1 MKSDNNNQK
10 PMTATNISAAH
21 ELQTTIPENQQS
33 CENSIDGFL
42 SGIDMTPIDW
52 DSIDTSK
59 VPEDCDKTSVVVEFE
74 HYLIDIPDDVNHI
87 LVVVEQTEAI
97 IKACAKEL
105 NKAMYNKM
113 KNKVPSL
120 VKLVDE
126 AVFQTIIDSTI
137 KYKNSRHLNDL
148 YSLYR
153 RLSDKDIR
161 KFCRTEIHSLY
172 VQQIRKSIA
181 KKNKANRAERN
192 THIFECIDAGMRYA
206 DIAAKFSLSEATIK
220 KLAQKHKHLGKQ
232 H

>member
-1 MKSDNNNQK
+1 
-10 PMTATNISAAH
+10 MTATNISADN

-42 SGIDMTPIDW
+42 SGIDMTPVDW

-59 VPEDCDKTSVVVEFE
+59 VPEDCDKTPVDFEFE
-74 HYLIDIPDDVNHI
+74 HYLTDTPDDINYI
-87 LVVVEQTEAI
+87 LDVVEQTEAI
-97 IKACAKEL
+97 IKARALEL
-105 NKAMYNKM
+105 NEGVYNKM
-113 KNKVPSL
+113 KRKVPSL
-120 VKLVDE
+120 VKLDDE

-161 KFCRTEIHSLY
+161 RFCYTEIHSLY
-172 VQQIRKSIA
+172 VQQIRKSIV

-192 THIFECIDAGMRYA
+192 KQIFACIDTGMKYA
-206 DIAAKFSLSEATIK
+206 DIAAKFSLSEISIK
-220 KLAQKHKHLGKQ
+220 KLAQKHYHFDKQ

>member
-1 MKSDNNNQK
+1 
-10 PMTATNISAAH
+10 MTATNISADN

-59 VPEDCDKTSVVVEFE
+59 IPEDCDRTPVDFEFE
-74 HYLIDIPDDVNHI
+74 HHLTDTPDDINYI
-87 LVVVEQTEAI
+87 LDVVEQTEAI
-97 IKACAKEL
+97 IKTRALEL
-105 NKAMYNKM
+105 NEGVYNKM
-113 KNKVPSL
+113 KEKAPYL
-120 VKLVDE
+120 VKLDDDVVYDK
-126 AVFQTIIDSTI
+126 VIDSTI

-181 KKNKANRAERN
+181 KKNTANRAERN
-192 THIFECIDAGMRYA
+192 QRIFDCIDAGMKYA
-206 DIAAKFSLSEATIK
+206 DIAAKFSLSEISIK
-220 KLAQKHKHLGKQ
+220 KLAQKHKRLGKQ